1 LRQPG
6 EIFFK
11 NIFQVFLDFRQ
22 IFPLFWVVVGK
33 NVELSQIRERMFR
46 GQFTYSIDS
55 KGRIAI
61 PAKLRKHISADANE
75 TFVMTRGL
83 SNCIDLYPLDEWQ
96 KIEESLL
103 NLNSFQPDDARFIRM
118 FVQFA
123 AEDVMDG
130 QSRIM
135 IPSTLITYAKI
146 EKEVLILGA
155 LKKIEVWNP
164 KIYEEY
170 LLQSP
175 QTYEEIAAK
184 VMASK

>member
-1 LRQPG
+1 
-6 EIFFK
+6 
-11 NIFQVFLDFRQ
+11 
-22 IFPLFWVVVGK
+22 
-33 NVELSQIRERMFR
+33 MFR

-135 IPSTLITYAKI
+135 VPSTLITYAKI
-146 EKEVLILGA
+146 ENEVLILGA

-164 KIYEEY
+164 KVYEEY

>member
-1 LRQPG
+1 VKCGRLIKK
-6 EIFFK
+6 E
-11 NIFQVFLDFRQ
+11 
-22 IFPLFWVVVGK
+22 
-33 NVELSQIRERMFR
+33 MFR
-46 GQFTYSIDS
+46 GQFTYSMDP

-61 PAKLRKHISADANE
+61 PAKLRKHISVEANE

-83 SNCIDLYPLDEWQ
+83 SNCIDLYPLDEWV
-96 KIEESLL
+96 KIEQALL

-123 AEDVMDG
+123 SEDVMDV

-135 IPSTLITYAKI
+135 IPPALISYAAI

-164 KIYEEY
+164 KVYDDY
-170 LLQSP
+170 LSQSP
-175 QTYEEIAAK
+175 QTYEQIAAK

>member
-1 LRQPG
+1 M
-6 EIFFK
+6 
-11 NIFQVFLDFRQ
+11 
-22 IFPLFWVVVGK
+22 VGK
-33 NVELSQIRERMFR
+33 NGETSQIKREIMFR

-61 PAKLRKHISADANE
+61 PAKLRKHIAAEANE

-83 SNCIDLYPLDEWQ
+83 SNCIELYPLDEWQ
-96 KIEESLL
+96 KIEEKLL
-103 NLNSFQPDDARFIRM
+103 QLNSFQPDDARFLRM

-123 AEDVMDG
+123 SEDVMDA

-135 IPSTLITYAKI
+135 IPNNLIEYAQI
-146 EKEVLILGA
+146 DKEVLILGA

-164 KIYEEY
+164 KVYENY
-170 LLQSP
+170 LAQSP

-184 VMASK
+184 VMATK

>member
-1 LRQPG
+1 M
-6 EIFFK
+6 
-11 NIFQVFLDFRQ
+11 
-22 IFPLFWVVVGK
+22 
-33 NVELSQIRERMFR
+33 ELSQIRERMFR

-146 EKEVLILGA
+146 EKEVLILGS

-164 KIYEEY
+164 KVYEEY

-184 VMASK
+184 VMATK